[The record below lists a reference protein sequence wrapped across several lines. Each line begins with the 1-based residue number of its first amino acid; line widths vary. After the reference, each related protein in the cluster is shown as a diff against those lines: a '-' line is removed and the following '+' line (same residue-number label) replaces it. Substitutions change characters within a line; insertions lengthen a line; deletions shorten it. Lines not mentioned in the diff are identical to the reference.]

1 MTTKG
6 PLIVRLVG
14 RHGVDWRTPRLRVA
28 AIALAACALLATQ
41 PYALDRD
48 PLVLA
53 GLAIAALLLAPLAV
67 RLPGVA
73 APLSLCPLLLLPT
86 WLLGTAWLA
95 ALVGLAGRALSL
107 LLGAPTRLRQEWQL
121 ASTLLGV
128 AAGGLIGSLT
138 LRWLPDSDSTL
149 ALGAAGFALGY
160 WGGQTLTERLSPW
173 ADELAPTWLLALLNG
188 LVLFPPAYFLADIGR
203 RDDKI
208 PFAVSLGLAVGL
220 AVLVRALTNSE
231 TRTAELEEEAATTA
245 DARDRLELIVDH
257 APEAIFGL
265 HPDGSLLWLNR
276 TTVDWIGERAEQAVG
291 KPANAVVALRDAG
304 GQALN
309 HQELLAR
316 AAATGHPIHQEGLL
330 ESAPGAPER
339 VLASYSVVRETDE
352 GGLGV
357 VLLRDATLVGETLR
371 EQEELAVH
379 LSHELRAP
387 LTTILGYAQLISNP
401 GVTNMQPNAQ
411 SEFAKRISESGDYM
425 LRLVNNLL
433 DLGQLTRADGEGPI
447 LQPVDLAG
455 LTRGTVE
462 ALRPQADEKAQE
474 LRLDCPSGALVIASS
489 DLALRQIIT
498 NLVANAIKYTPP
510 NGRVRVEL
518 RADRHEVIWQVRD
531 SGIGL
536 SPDEQRRLFT
546 KFFRSQ
552 RPEARLIKGTGLG
565 LALTKALVDRLGG
578 TIEVESR
585 IDQGSTFTV
594 RLPRAV

>member
-6 PLIVRLVG
+6 PLTARLVG
-14 RHGVDWRTPRLRVA
+14 PHGVQWRSPRVRVA
-28 AIALAACALLATQ
+28 ALALIGCALLAVQ
-41 PYALDRD
+41 PSALERD

-53 GLAIAALLLAPLAV
+53 GLTAAALLLSPLAV

-73 APLSLCPLLLLPT
+73 APLSLCSLLLLPT

-95 ALVGLAGRALSL
+95 ALVGLAGRGVAL
-107 LLGAPTRLRQEWQL
+107 LLGAPSRLPREWQL

-128 AAGGLIGSLT
+128 ACGGLAGSLG
-138 LRWLPDSDSTL
+138 LRLAPGGESSV
-149 ALGAAGFALGY
+149 ALGAAGFALGF

-173 ADELAPTWLLALLNG
+173 ADELAPTWLLALLNS

-203 RDDKI
+203 REDKI
-208 PFAVSLGLAVGL
+208 PFAISLGLAVGL

-231 TRTAELEEEAATTA
+231 TRTAELEEEAASTA

-257 APEAIFGL
+257 APEAIFGM
-265 HPDGSLLWLNR
+265 HRDGSLLWLNR
-276 TTVDWIGERAEQAVG
+276 TAVDWIGERAEQAVG
-291 KPANAVVALRDAG
+291 QPANAVVPLRDAVG
-304 GQALN
+304 EALD

-316 AAATGHPIHQEGLL
+316 AASTGHPIHQEGLL

-339 VLASYSVVRETDE
+339 VLASYSVVREAEDD
-352 GGLGV
+352 GLGV

-401 GVTNMQPNAQ
+401 GATNMVPNAQ
-411 SEFAKRISESGDYM
+411 SEFARRISESGDYM

-433 DLGQLTRADGEGPI
+433 DLGQLTRTDAEGPA
-447 LQPVDLAG
+447 LQPVDVAV
-455 LTRGTVE
+455 LTRDAVE
-462 ALRPQADEKAQE
+462 ALRPQAEEKGQQ
-474 LRLDCPSGALVIASS
+474 LRLDSSLTSLVITSS
-489 DLALRQIIT
+489 DLAVRQIIT

-510 NGRVRVEL
+510 NGSVQVEL
-518 RADRHEVIWQVRD
+518 AADQHELTWRVRD

-578 TIEVESR
+578 TIEVESVM
-585 IDQGSTFTV
+585 DQGSTFTV
-594 RLPRAV
+594 RLPRAA